1 MSNLDWPNEVK
12 EVLRVS
18 SFVCV
23 FLSMPLGRLGAM
35 KNEARLLMLDPVSDE
50 SKERLESLM
59 NDPVSD
65 ENKERLERLLDC
77 SLLASVVDSPSDRF
91 IDPT

>member
-1 MSNLDWPNEVK
+1 M
-12 EVLRVS
+12 LRVS

-77 SLLASVVDSPSDRF
+77 SLLASVVDSPSNRF